1 MSLPTRVVGGRRP
14 AMSITWSRDDGTAE
28 DLTAATLTG
37 SIRDRATGTA
47 RAIAGTLTVTD
58 GPAGAFRWDLAAAD
72 VVAAGKFDVQFTAAF
87 ASGLTPARTFVERW
101 TVAEAL
107 A

>member
-1 MSLPTRVVGGRRP
+1 MTLPTRVKGGIRP
-14 AMSITWSRDDGTAE
+14 SQAITWSRESGEPE

-37 SIRDRATGTA
+37 SIRDRATGTT
-47 RAIAGTLTVTD
+47 RAIVGTLTVTD

-72 VVAAGKFDVQFTAAF
+72 VIAAGKFDVQFTAAF

-101 TVAEAL
+101 TVAEAI